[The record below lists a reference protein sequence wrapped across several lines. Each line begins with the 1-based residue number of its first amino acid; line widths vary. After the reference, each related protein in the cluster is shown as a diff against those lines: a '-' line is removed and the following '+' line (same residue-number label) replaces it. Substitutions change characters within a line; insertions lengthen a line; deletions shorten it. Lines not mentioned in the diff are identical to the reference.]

1 MCSSSPQGGKKKK
14 AEEQKTK
21 KKIKNKIADITP
33 NISIITLNVND
44 LNIPVRDRQ
53 NG

>member
-1 MCSSSPQGGKKKK
+1 MCSSNPQEGKKKK
-14 AEEQKTK
+14 AEEQ

-44 LNIPVRDRQ
+44 LNTPVRDRQ